1 MGVEIVEEAVQAAE
15 NNARINGL
23 DNCHFLCGDV
33 FEVLD
38 RTAKRPDVIVV
49 DPPRVGMSLKAVEK
63 IIGYG
68 VPQIVYISCN
78 PKTLA
83 INLQQ
88 FAYGGYG
95 AVYAKPFDNF
105 PGTRH
110 TECIVLLEKTEK

>member
-1 MGVEIVEEAVQAAE
+1 M
-15 NNARINGL
+15 
-23 DNCHFLCGDV
+23 
-33 FEVLD
+33 
-38 RTAKRPDVIVV
+38 V

-68 VPQIVYISCN
+68 IPQIVYISCN